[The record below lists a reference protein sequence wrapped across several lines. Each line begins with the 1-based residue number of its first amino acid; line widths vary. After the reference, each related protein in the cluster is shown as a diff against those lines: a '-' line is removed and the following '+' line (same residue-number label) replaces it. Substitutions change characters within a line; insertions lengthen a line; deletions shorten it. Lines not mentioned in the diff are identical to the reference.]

1 MILSKKYKE
10 ELDKIIMNEEMKKR
24 ILHNVLNENVQV
36 KVTNQSKKKHNVLQ
50 RNIGVIAAC
59 FTAIICLGVVQNYPE
74 IFTQGTKNLKQ
85 QEISKNIDNER
96 NDLQNREG
104 NIPEYSENDNNKN
117 NDNNSNNN
125 NAQKR
130 ENTNQASSIDKNS
143 QKSGN
148 ENYVDNNLKKSG
160 YSNENSSKVKEKETN
175 SRNSE
180 STSSESAPNAKSES
194 EPDYNTKSRNSK
206 KSNNVKNDSSKSK
219 DEMIEDN
226 GESQDEVMKDESIS
240 QDEVTNDESISQD
253 KVTGNRPIAL
263 RTNSEEEYK
272 TIEEAE
278 SAVNFK
284 INHIKVLPD
293 KFNIDQIDV
302 ISNQIIQIEYSDGKD
317 IINFRAGK
325 ESDDISGDYNIYEV
339 ENNLT
344 INGKSVNLKGHKDG
358 EINLAVWK
366 IDDIAYSISST
377 NGIKEEKISEMIKSA
392 VMT

>member
-1 MILSKKYKE
+1 
-10 ELDKIIMNEEMKKR
+10 MK
-24 ILHNVLNENVQV
+24 
-36 KVTNQSKKKHNVLQ
+36 
-50 RNIGVIAAC
+50 RNIEVVAAC
-59 FTAIICLGVVQNYPE
+59 FTAAICLGVVKNNPE
-74 IFTQGTKNLKQ
+74 IFTQVNNNFKQ
-85 QEISKNIDNER
+85 QEISKNIDNAKNDSQNSEDNIFER
-96 NDLQNREG
+96 N
-104 NIPEYSENDNNKN
+104 ENDNNKN

-130 ENTNQASSIDKNS
+130 QNTNQSSSIGKYS
-143 QKSGN
+143 QSSGN
-148 ENYVDNNLKKSG
+148 ESYGDNNLKKSA
-160 YSNENSSKVKEKETN
+160 YSNEDSSIVKEKETN

-180 STSSESAPNAKSES
+180 STYSASASNAKPES
-194 EPDYNTKSRNSK
+194 EPDYNTESRNSK

-240 QDEVTNDESISQD
+240 QD

-263 RTNSEEEYK
+263 RTNFSEEYK

-278 SAVNFK
+278 NAVDFK
-284 INHIKVLPD
+284 INNIKVLPD
-293 KFNIDQIDV
+293 KFNINKIDV

-317 IINFRAGK
+317 KINFRAGK

-344 INGKSVNLKGHKDG
+344 INGESVNLKGHKDG

-366 IDDIAYSISST
+366 KDDIAYSISST
-377 NGIKEEKISEMIKSA
+377 TGIKEEKISEMIKSA